1 MAADPQH
8 TRDARLLVNGALLA
22 GAEAAPVLN
31 PANGEVLG
39 ETPVASLAQ
48 LQEAIA
54 AASAAAPAWARNA
67 EARSAA
73 LLRAAEIITA
83 NVDLLATTLAQ
94 EIGLPI
100 KLAQMEAG
108 AAALF
113 FQYRAREAS
122 LVETITDD
130 GRQKVF
136 VRRAPIG
143 ITGAILPWNAPLLIA
158 AEKLSTALASGNSVV
173 VKPSLFAPLSVL
185 ALGALLADVFP
196 AGVLNIAPGG
206 NDLGEALVAAPQ
218 VGMISF
224 TGSIAAGRAI
234 MAASAPGLK
243 RLSLELG
250 GNDAAIVLPDA
261 DVAQVARRL
270 FMGAFFRGGQVC
282 AAIKRLYVH
291 QDIAESLTAA
301 LCQIAE
307 ATVLGDPFD
316 PATTMGPISTR
327 PQFDRVSQLV
337 ADTLRG
343 GGKALTGGLALNRP
357 GNFYPPTLV
366 VNVDETSPLV
376 AEEQFGPA
384 LPILPYAR
392 VEDAILAANATQ
404 FGLGASVWT
413 SNTDLGVDVAQQLE
427 AGSVWVNQH
436 GLVLPNVPFG
446 GMKQSGLGRAN
457 GLVGRDSYCELQTVS
472 IALPK

>member
-1 MAADPQH
+1 M
-8 TRDARLLVNGALLA
+8 
-22 GAEAAPVLN
+22 
-31 PANGEVLG
+31 
-39 ETPVASLAQ
+39 
-48 LQEAIA
+48 
-54 AASAAAPAWARNA
+54 
-67 EARSAA
+67 
-73 LLRAAEIITA
+73 
-83 NVDLLATTLAQ
+83 
-94 EIGLPI
+94 
-100 KLAQMEAG
+100 
-108 AAALF
+108 
-113 FQYRAREAS
+113 
-122 LVETITDD
+122 
-130 GRQKVF
+130 
-136 VRRAPIG
+136 
-143 ITGAILPWNAPLLIA
+143 
-158 AEKLSTALASGNSVV
+158 
-173 VKPSLFAPLSVL
+173 
-185 ALGALLADVFP
+185 
-196 AGVLNIAPGG
+196 LNIAPGG
-206 NDLGEALVAAPQ
+206 NDLGEALVSAPQ

-234 MAASAPGLK
+234 MAAGAPGLK

-261 DVAQVARRL
+261 DVGQVARKL

-291 QDIAESLTAA
+291 QDMAASLTEA
-301 LCQIAE
+301 LRQIAE

-392 VEDAILAANATQ
+392 VEDAILAANATP

>member
-1 MAADPQH
+1 MAAHPQFD
-8 TRDARLLVNGALLA
+8 RNPRLLIGGALVS
-22 GAEAAPVLN
+22 GAQAAPVHN
-31 PANGEVLG
+31 PANGEVLC
-39 ETPVASLAQ
+39 EAPVASAAQ
-48 LQEAIA
+48 LEDAIA
-54 AASAAAPAWARNA
+54 AASAAAPLWARDA
-67 EARSAA
+67 GVRSAA

-83 NVDLLATTLAQ
+83 NVDLLASTLSL

-113 FQYRAREAS
+113 FQYRAREAAPID
-122 LVETITDD
+122 TITDD
-130 GRQKVF
+130 GRQKVY
-136 VRRAPIG
+136 VRRTPIG
-143 ITGAILPWNAPLLIA
+143 VTGAILPWNAPLLIA
-158 AEKLSTALASGNSVV
+158 AEKLSTALAAGNSVV

-185 ALGALLADVFP
+185 ALGALLQDAFP
-196 AGVLNIAPGG
+196 AGVLNIVPGG
-206 NDLGEALVAAPQ
+206 NDLGEALVSAPQ

-261 DVAQVARRL
+261 DVGQVARKL
-270 FMGAFFRGGQVC
+270 FAGAFFRGGQIC

-291 QDIAESLTAA
+291 QDIADSLTQT
-301 LCQIAE
+301 LCQLAE
-307 ATVLGDPFD
+307 ATQLGDPFD

-327 PQFDRVSQLV
+327 PQFERVSELV
-337 ADTLRG
+337 AQTLQG
-343 GGKALTGGLALNRP
+343 GGKALTGGAPLNRP
-357 GNFYPPTLV
+357 GNFYPPTIV
-366 VNVDETSPLV
+366 TNVDEASPLV

-384 LPILPYAR
+384 LPILPFAR
-392 VEDAILAANATQ
+392 IEDAIAAANATQ

-413 SNTDLGVDVAQQLE
+413 ANTELGIDVAEQLQ

-436 GLVLPNVPFG
+436 GLVLPHVPFG
-446 GMKQSGLGRAN
+446 GMKQSGIGRAN
-457 GLVGRDSYCELQTVS
+457 AMVGRDSYCELQTVS

>member
-206 NDLGEALVAAPQ
+206 NDLGEALVSAPQ

-234 MAASAPGLK
+234 MAAGAPGLK

-261 DVAQVARRL
+261 DVGQVARKL

-291 QDIAESLTAA
+291 QDMAASLTEA
-301 LCQIAE
+301 LRQIAE

-343 GGKALTGGLALNRP
+343 GGKAIAGGAPLNRP

-366 VNVDETSPLV
+366 VDVDESSPLV

-392 VEDAILAANATQ
+392 VEDAILAANATP

-457 GLVGRDSYCELQTVS
+457 GQVGRDSYCELQTIS